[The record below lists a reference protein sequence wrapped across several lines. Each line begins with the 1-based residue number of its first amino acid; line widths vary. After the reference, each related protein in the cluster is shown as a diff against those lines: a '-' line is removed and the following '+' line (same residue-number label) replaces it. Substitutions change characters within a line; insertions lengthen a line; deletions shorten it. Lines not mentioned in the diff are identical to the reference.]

1 MNRLDQINDLSTVYQ
16 SHALSVYHRETM
28 GSIIPVQPN
37 RNRLELLI
45 VKVDG
50 QADLFFLR
58 GLFAGELVRAQSLQS
73 LFEVIN
79 FQFLLLA
86 GPSALLSLFL
96 RSQGIGVPF
105 QRNVDLTDI
114 RKVRGKYL
122 QMPEVVIGCGHQIL
136 PLIPASPKEL
146 VEQFVRQLEPV
157 YQEKGIRLSYDCKE
171 GVCLI
176 EPDLVWSLIEHR
188 YIRGILARTGV
199 KQYVF
204 SKMNSIFLAGMLNVG
219 LGIFLYALF
228 LRLKLPWVQAE
239 NGQYQHLLL
248 SGGLRFFLDREWF
261 TAYFLL
267 WGLQYG
273 ALSGIL
279 AVLSAGLS
287 LFTRNKLLVL
297 ATPFLSY
304 YFIDLFLSELSQNR
318 YSLALIFAPSN
329 NVLGNDLLA
338 FFVVFPISAAVLLC
352 VGLVTERKVRKEFLN
367 E

>member
-1 MNRLDQINDLSTVYQ
+1 MKTAAVYGK
-16 SHALSVYHRETM
+16 ALY
-28 GSIIPVQPN
+28 
-37 RNRLELLI
+37 
-45 VKVDG
+45 
-50 QADLFFLR
+50 ADLYRAFLSKR
-58 GLFAGELVRAQSLQS
+58 FAFSVLLVIGA
-73 LFEVIN
+73 
-79 FQFLLLA
+79 LLA
-86 GPSALLSLFL
+86 ASFEGIALNTEVLYVFSLVMYGMPAMLVMIGGASAYADSIF
-96 RSQGIGVPF
+96 S
-105 QRNVDLTDI
+105 D
-114 RKVRGKYL
+114 
-122 QMPEVVIGCGHQIL
+122 
-136 PLIPASPKEL
+136 
-146 VEQFVRQLEPV
+146 
-157 YQEKGIRLSYDCKE
+157 
-171 GVCLI
+171 
-176 EPDLVWSLIEHR
+176 IEHR
-188 YIRGILARTGV
+188 YIRGILVRTGV

-239 NGQYQHLLL
+239 SGQYQHLLL
-248 SGGLRFFLDREWF
+248 SGGLRFFLDRAWF

-287 LFTRNKLLVL
+287 LFTRNRLLVL
-297 ATPFLSY
+297 ATPFLGY

-329 NVLGNDLLA
+329 NVLGSGLLA